1 MLRAPIAAAVLFL
14 SPLFATAATAQTAS
28 FDFDGLNFVLQIES
42 ETLGGYNR
50 DDWRHW
56 NEKLGG
62 HCFTV
67 RDKVLTEESFLP
79 VTTVPASNGR
89 CRVVTGHWHGPYTGE
104 NFDNSSQVDIDHV
117 VPLHEAHKSGGHA
130 WNEDRRESYAN
141 DLSYKDHLIVV
152 KSSENRNV
160 KNDRDPD
167 EYLPRAEFQCDYVKA
182 WVRIKDRWELSAD
195 QDEIDAINGV
205 LQTC

>member
-1 MLRAPIAAAVLFL
+1 MFRAAIVAAVGLV
-14 SPLFATAATAQTAS
+14 SPLLVTGAIAQTAS
-28 FDFDGLNFVLQIES
+28 FNFDGLSFVLDIEP
-42 ETLGGYNR
+42 ETIGGYDR
-50 DDWRHW
+50 DDWPHW
-56 NEKLGG
+56 TEKLGG

-67 RDKVLTEESFLP
+67 RDKVLAEESFLP

-89 CRVVTGHWHGPYTGE
+89 CRVVTGHWHGLYTGE
-104 NFDNSSQVDIDHV
+104 NFDSSSGVDIDHV

-130 WNEDRRESYAN
+130 WDIERRREYAN

-152 KSSENRNV
+152 KKSENRTA
-160 KNDRDPD
+160 KSDKDPA

-182 WVRIKDRWELSAD
+182 WIRIKDRWELSAD

-205 LQTC
+205 LLSC